1 MTSPSARTSYW
12 SLAPSSLAVVLGYL
26 FGMTWFIYGEL
37 NTGREDTWL
46 LPLVVLAQVALGVG
60 LNRWWAALLPLAL
73 VVIAIPAGLPEI
85 TPSNAEPF
93 PVFFGVA
100 FGAVFAVPLVLIGV
114 IARQVTAH
122 WLASRVA
129 RESPRAPGIVPP
141 AASRR

>member
-1 MTSPSARTSYW
+1 MSHKLLVAFAYFF
-12 SLAPSSLAVVLGYL
+12 A
-26 FGMTWFIYGEL
+26 MTWFIYGEM
-37 NTGREDTWL
+37 NTGRDDPWL
-46 LPLVVLAQVALGVG
+46 LPLLVLAQLALGFA

-100 FGAVFAVPLVLIGV
+100 FGALFAIPLVLIGA
-114 IARQVTAH
+114 IARQVRD
-122 WLASRVA
+122 WLASRAV
-129 RESPRAPGIVPP
+129 RGSQRAPGTGPP